1 MIQWIKSLS
10 VTIQM
15 KAAEQNFLVV
25 LFNLLSNHVSHVLT
39 FPVGKGNSTVIM
51 KATEQCTA
59 KVPLVKL

>member
-1 MIQWIKSLS
+1 
-10 VTIQM
+10 M

-25 LFNLLSNHVSHVLT
+25 LFNLLSNHVSHVLA